1 MYNPPQPPMNFPR
14 QVSVTNFPDRESAEA
29 FHRKLRIRESGLN
42 ADLKENEIVVME
54 VHTLAGEQIRVRD
67 VGYYRDTDALMFEG
81 FDPDDNLCQIIAK
94 VQGLQVLFR
103 VLTVSEEEPAP
114 RRIGFIVAEDEADS

>member
-1 MYNPPQPPMNFPR
+1 MYNPPQSPMDFPR

-54 VHTLAGEQIRVRD
+54 VHTMAGERILVRD

-81 FDPDDNLCQIIAK
+81 FDRDNNLCQIIAK

-103 VLTVSEEEPAP
+103 VLTVSEQEPAP
-114 RRIGFIVAEDEADS
+114 RRIGFTVAEEETGS